1 MVIKSLNINNNPYC
15 NTLNHMCIYPK
26 EYGNCNLC
34 PYLEHE
40 EDDVDKVCNIL
51 KELIELDGVKER
63 FYETHKHDN
72 YIMDL
77 LTKVIGTDIYKE
89 YKENK
94 HDG

>member
-1 MVIKSLNINNNPYC
+1 MRIRNLIISNKIYC
-15 NTLNHMCIYPK
+15 NYPYNNCPTQMMTNCYICPYK
-26 EYGNCNLC
+26 EY
-34 PYLEHE
+34 E

-63 FYETHKHDN
+63 FYETHKHDD

-77 LTKVIGTDIYKE
+77 LTRVIGTDIYKE